1 MKKILALTLGAA
13 FCFAAPAPAHGPNH
27 PPAHGPNHCE
37 ALPKEALVLVPGN
50 SLITATPEEGRK
62 LAITLAQHT
71 IHNIQPCLNKLKEG
85 RGKYSNN
92 PADLIQAAQVIAAEF
107 ATIAAANNYWKK

>member
-1 MKKILALTLGAA
+1 MKKMIALLGLSML
-13 FCFAAPAPAHGPNH
+13 CLAAPKMPGEKCTPV
-27 PPAHGPNHCE
+27 
-37 ALPKEALVLVPGN
+37 PKEALVLVPGN